1 MPKIEEEAENI
12 KIEAIA
18 ETSSDL
24 NRKQTP
30 TPRDS
35 NTKQTPT
42 PRDSLKRQN
51 TGITSPPPIIED
63 TLENLTPLEEILNK
77 VNSERIDN
85 SGIVHFIATPLKGR
99 FVVF

>member
-85 SGIVHFIATPLKGR
+85 LGIVHFIATPLKGR